1 MHITHPESGV
11 VVTTGIVG
19 SGIPI
24 ANGLALA
31 AQVRGEDRVAVTNF
45 GDGASNIG
53 AFHEALNLAA
63 IWKLPVIFLCHN
75 NRYAE
80 HTKYENCTAVDSVA
94 TRGGSY
100 TMPSVSVD
108 GNDPVEMWRASRDAV
123 ARARSGGGPTLIE
136 ARTFRFE
143 GHNYGDPGHYRSEEH
158 TSELQS
164 LMRISYAVFCLKK
177 KQK

>member
-1 MHITHPESGV
+1 MCG
-11 VVTTGIVG
+11 G
-19 SGIPI
+19 GIPS
-24 ANGLALA
+24 ANGLALSA
-31 AQVRGEDRVAVTNF
+31 HVRGEYRVAVTNF
-45 GDGASNIG
+45 GEGASNID

-100 TMPSVSVD
+100 TMPSVSVV
-108 GNDPVEMWRASRDAV
+108 GNDPVDMWRASRDAV
-123 ARARSGGGPTLIE
+123 ASARRGGGPDRIE

-143 GHNYGDPGHYRSEEH
+143 VTGRQSGVLGESVSVRENYG
-158 TSELQS
+158 
-164 LMRISYAVFCLKK
+164 V
-177 KQK
+177 

>member
-11 VVTTGIVG
+11 VGTTGIVG

-53 AFHEALNLAA
+53 AFHEAFNLAA

-75 NRYAE
+75 NTNPE
-80 HTKYENCTAVDSVA
+80 NTKHVNCTAVDIVA
-94 TRGGSY
+94 SGGGGY
-100 TMPSVSVD
+100 PMPSLSVD
-108 GNDPVEMWRASRDAV
+108 GNATED
-123 ARARSGGGPTLIE
+123 
-136 ARTFRFE
+136 
-143 GHNYGDPGHYRSEEH
+143 
-158 TSELQS
+158 
-164 LMRISYAVFCLKK
+164 
-177 KQK
+177 

>member
-1 MHITHPESGV
+1 MIRRPPRSTRTDTLFPY
-11 VVTTGIVG
+11 TTLFR
-19 SGIPI
+19 S
-24 ANGLALA
+24 
-31 AQVRGEDRVAVTNF
+31 
-45 GDGASNIG
+45 
-53 AFHEALNLAA
+53 FHEALNLAA

-143 GHNYGDPGHYRSEEH
+143 GHNYGDRKRTPLNSSH
-158 TSELQS
+158 
-164 LMRISYAVFCLKK
+164 
-177 KQK
+177 